1 MNTSGDRIEKAD
13 DAQSSDGREQKAFDE
28 LNAALRNLRQAKY
41 ESEAKSH
48 VLAEVTHELNS
59 PLNVVSLNLGI
70 LLRTAGLTDEQREI
84 IADSQFH
91 LRLASRLVGDLQD
104 LSRLQHRKLSLSLQP
119 LDLHGLIRKAAEGVA
134 RELNGSRLTISMDHA
149 AGRHTVQGDADRL
162 LQIIWNL
169 LRNALKFTPDGGTIL
184 IRTFNELAPELG
196 ADVFLAV
203 QVRDSGIGIDSR
215 DLENIFIPFHQAR
228 SKAPPATSG
237 LGLGLSLSR
246 HLAELHGGT
255 LTAQSD
261 GNGCGSTFTLE
272 IPTGVPSD

>member
-1 MNTSGDRIEKAD
+1 MNTCGNGIEKLGNPPAT
-13 DAQSSDGREQKAFDE
+13 DGWEQKAMDE
-28 LNAALRNLRQAKY
+28 LNAALRNLRQAEY
-41 ESEAKSH
+41 ESESKSH
-48 VLAEVTHELNS
+48 ALAEVTHELSS
-59 PLNVVSLNLGI
+59 PLNVISMNLGI
-70 LLRTAGLTDEQREI
+70 LLRTPGITDEQRELI
-84 IADSQFH
+84 TDSQFH
-91 LRLASRLVGDLQD
+91 LRVASRLVGDLHD
-104 LSRLQHRKLSLSLQP
+104 LSRLQHRKLSLDLQP
-119 LDLHGLIRKAAEGVA
+119 VDLHGLIRKAAEGAA
-134 RELNGSRLTISMDHA
+134 RELNGSRLIISIDLA
-149 AGRHTVQGDADRL
+149 AGRHTVQGDPDRL

-196 ADVFLAV
+196 AELFLAV
-203 QVRDSGIGIDSR
+203 QVRDSGIGIDNR

-272 IPTGVPSD
+272 IPTDVSSH